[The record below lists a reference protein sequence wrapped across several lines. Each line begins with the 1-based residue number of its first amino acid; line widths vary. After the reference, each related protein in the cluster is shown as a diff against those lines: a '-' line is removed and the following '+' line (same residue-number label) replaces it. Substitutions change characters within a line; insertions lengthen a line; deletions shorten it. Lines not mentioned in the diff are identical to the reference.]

1 MQVAHERRGGALEV
15 GDQGGLALYARVG
28 HLADLS
34 RVELGPGVAVEL
46 GVEGRDVSRR
56 DQVDERIPDVAPMA
70 EVDGKVE

>member
-1 MQVAHERRGGALEV
+1 MGIGF
-15 GDQGGLALYARVG
+15 GLGFGLGVRVRVLSRVV

-46 GVEGRDVSRR
+46 GVEGGDVSRR